1 MRQADGNKRLRWAFG
16 LALLLHAAALGAAAR
31 LPDAVGSLN
40 GDFEEIR
47 VFGASVPAFASRV
60 DLVEW
65 PAEAPSGDAIE
76 LANVDPAP
84 AQTGPTMPTTPDRV
98 PTVRPPSREPDR
110 EPVRPAPEPVV
121 RTGEPVEPAVVTPVP
136 AAPEAA
142 PEVTPADVAPSDEPG
157 QTGDGVAPGGG
168 GGGGG
173 GSVGLGSP
181 SPNGTIALGGS
192 GETPPGQLPG
202 EGEGSGP
209 GIGPGSGGGTG
220 GGSGGGTGTGEG
232 TGEGEGSGSGTGGG
246 EGDGGTGAV
255 GSGSTS
261 RVADRREP
269 EVLWKGDQE
278 YPASAAR
285 DGVEGTVLLRVLV
298 GEAGDVLEMEVIE
311 SSGDRRLDVAAEEF
325 VRTWRFLP
333 AVQDGKPRRVH
344 TEAKVTF
351 RLT

>member
-1 MRQADGNKRLRWAFG
+1 VREADGNKRLRWAFG

-40 GDFEEIR
+40 GDFEGIR
-47 VFGASVPAFASRV
+47 VFGASVPAFVSRV

-65 PAEAPSGDAIE
+65 PAETPSGDAIE

-84 AQTGPTMPTTPDRV
+84 VQAGPTVPKTPERA
-98 PTVRPPSREPDR
+98 PTVRPPSKEPD
-110 EPVRPAPEPVV
+110 PQPAGPAPEPVV
-121 RTGEPVEPAVVTPVP
+121 QTPEPVRPAVVTPVP
-136 AAPEAA
+136 VT
-142 PEVTPADVAPSDEPG
+142 PEVTPADEPG

-173 GSVGLGSP
+173 GSVDLGSP

-192 GETPPGQLPG
+192 GETPPGQVPG
-202 EGEGSGP
+202 EGAGSGP

-232 TGEGEGSGSGTGGG
+232 TGVGEGSGSGTGGG
-246 EGDGGTGAV
+246 EGDGGTGTA
-255 GSGSTS
+255 GSGFTS

-269 EVLWKGDQE
+269 GLLWKCKPE

-298 GEAGDVLEMEVIE
+298 GEAGDVLEVEVTE
-311 SSGDRRLDVAAEEF
+311 SSGDRRLDRAAVEC
-325 VRTWRFLP
+325 VRRWRYRP

-344 TEAKVTF
+344 TEAKAVF